1 MIRALIVRI
10 LSHAEFESTTLRK
23 KKSSSPEILIQIAPL
38 PLVHSH
44 SVSYGRFK
52 RRLVDFPSDV
62 VNAQSGQVY
71 SLKNPMEPP

>member
-10 LSHAEFESTTLRK
+10 LSHAEFESTK
-23 KKSSSPEILIQIAPL
+23 KKSSSREILIQIAPL

-52 RRLVDFPSDV
+52 RRLVDFLSDV